1 MKRIFPILFVFLSG
15 CAGNQITLTATPVE
29 NRYQFSVSF
38 KLKEKERKNHEPI
51 IESFKSSERNQFFE
65 E

>member
-38 KLKEKERKNHEPI
+38 KLKEKESKHEPI